1 MHAYDEL
8 IISIQISM
16 KKYTFIL
23 LCVFLFWGNAYAQ
36 RENVISDESKIPA
49 YQLPDVL
56 TRENGRK
63 VKSEK
68 VWFNKRRPE
77 ILKFFTNEMYGAVP
91 GELGIAEVKVWET
104 ANDALNG
111 QAIRKQLSL
120 FFRKNNQNLEVNVLI
135 YLPKTTQKVP
145 VFLAY
150 NFTGNHAVFNDPAI
164 RLTESWVANNPSVG
178 IINNHI
184 TEQSRATSEDRWPV
198 EEIIKAG
205 YGLVTIYYG
214 DVDPDKDDF
223 SDGIH
228 PFFYTE
234 GQTHP
239 ASNEWG
245 SIAAW
250 AWGLS
255 RAMDYLEQEP
265 LVDSKKVAVLGHSR
279 LGKAALWAGATD
291 PRFALVI
298 SNESGCGGAALSK
311 RIYGETVQVINTA
324 FPHWFCDN
332 FLQYNE
338 NEKSLP
344 VDQHMLLALIAPRP
358 LYVASAQG
366 DQWSDP
372 KGEFLS
378 AKYASAVYELLGL
391 EGLPAKEM
399 PELNHP
405 VMGTIGYHIRSG
417 KHDLNTYD
425 WTQYIGFADKWFK
438 GSEKMR
444 KWEGEKM
451 EK

>member
-1 MHAYDEL
+1 
-8 IISIQISM
+8 M
-16 KKYTFIL
+16 KKITFL
-23 LCVFLFWGNAYAQ
+23 LLFTSLTLGNAYAQ
-36 RENVISDESKIPA
+36 RKDVILEESKVPE
-49 YQLPDVL
+49 YKLPDVL
-56 TRENGRK
+56 TRLNGGK

-68 VWFNKRRPE
+68 AWFKKQRPE
-77 ILKFFTNEMYGAVP
+77 LLKLFTDEVYGTVP
-91 GELGIAEVKVWET
+91 GELGNAEVKVWET
-104 ANDALNG
+104 AGDALNG
-111 QAIRKQLSL
+111 LARREQLSL
-120 FFRKNNQNLEVNVLI
+120 FFRKNDQNLEVNVLI

-178 IINNHI
+178 IINNKV
-184 TEQSRATSEDRWPV
+184 TEQSRATADSRWPV

-228 PFFYTE
+228 PFFYKE

-239 ASNEWG
+239 ENNEWG

-255 RAMDYLEQEP
+255 RTMDYLEVDP
-265 LVDSKKVAVLGHSR
+265 LIDSRKVAVLGHSR
-279 LGKAALWAGATD
+279 LGKAAVWAGATD
-291 PRFALVI
+291 SRFAMVI

-311 RIYGETVQVINTA
+311 RKYGETVQIINTS

-338 NEKSLP
+338 KEESLP

-366 DQWSDP
+366 DQWADP

-378 AKYASAVYELLGL
+378 AKYASTVYELLGK

-399 PELNHP
+399 PAVNQP

-417 KHDLNTYD
+417 KHDLTLYD
-425 WTQYIGFADKWFK
+425 WTQYIKFADKHFGGK
-438 GSEKMR
+438 YLK
-444 KWEGEKM
+444 
-451 EK
+451 